1 MKRLFAALLS
11 LVLALL
17 LMGCSSA
24 PANDPT
30 PILVYAFSGR
40 LSLGAIAVI
49 LGFVGIGAGN
59 AAKNS
64 GYRGGLRIAGTVV
77 SWVGAVF
84 GAIVCGKL
92 LFVTML

>member
-30 PILVYAFSGR
+30 PGQADAPVEDKTDLPAGEQSNDSTGTPMPTILAVMHRIPARGKW
-40 LSLGAIAVI
+40 AI
-49 LGFVGIGAGN
+49 
-59 AAKNS
+59 
-64 GYRGGLRIAGTVV
+64 TP
-77 SWVGAVF
+77 
-84 GAIVCGKL
+84 
-92 LFVTML
+92 

>member
-30 PILVYAFSGR
+30 PGQADAPVEDKTDLPGSRAMTAPGAKRTPMPTILAVMHRIPARGKW
-40 LSLGAIAVI
+40 AI
-49 LGFVGIGAGN
+49 
-59 AAKNS
+59 
-64 GYRGGLRIAGTVV
+64 TP
-77 SWVGAVF
+77 
-84 GAIVCGKL
+84 
-92 LFVTML
+92 

>member
-30 PILVYAFSGR
+30 P
-40 LSLGAIAVI
+40 
-49 LGFVGIGAGN
+49 GAGGR
-59 AAKNS
+59 S
-64 GYRGGLRIAGTVV
+64 RGGQDRPACR
-77 SWVGAVF
+77 GAEQ
-84 GAIVCGKL
+84 
-92 LFVTML
+92 

>member
-30 PILVYAFSGR
+30 PGQADAPVEDKTDPPAGEPRAMTAPGAKRTPMPTIL
-40 LSLGAIAVI
+40 AVI
-49 LGFVGIGAGN
+49 HRIPA
-59 AAKNS
+59 
-64 GYRGGLRIAGTVV
+64 RGK
-77 SWVGAVF
+77 W
-84 GAIVCGKL
+84 AI
-92 LFVTML
+92 TP